1 MAGKFFWPGAYA
13 AGTNLRPLIP
23 ASRQLRAY
31 AAGYRDQIA
40 SNLASNNFPGAL
52 SNPESEKFAYT
63 EGWEDA
69 EAGIAAPF
77 LAEVAPEPPPPD
89 PVPGGDDL
97 PQASAADQEPD
108 LIAGEEP

>member
-31 AAGYRDQIA
+31 AAGYRDQIEGLD
-40 SNLASNNFPGAL
+40 LAANFPGAL

-89 PVPGGDDL
+89 PVPEGDDVS
-97 PQASAADQEPD
+97 PQNEADQEPD
-108 LIAGEEP
+108 LIAGEQP

>member
-31 AAGYRDQIA
+31 AAGYRDQIEGLD
-40 SNLASNNFPGAL
+40 LAANFPGAL

-69 EAGIAAPF
+69 EAGVPAPF

-89 PVPGGDDL
+89 PVPGGDDVS
-97 PQASAADQEPD
+97 PQNEADQEPD
-108 LIAGEEP
+108 LIAGEGP

>member
-31 AAGYRDQIA
+31 AAGYRDQIEGLD
-40 SNLASNNFPGAL
+40 LAANFPGAL